1 MRDRNLGAN
10 NWGRAARKTL
20 PRAGWKAS
28 LTHGAFG
35 PEPPCAAGGRS
46 ANFAKRAL
54 ACLGSNDEPM
64 LWNPN
69 LPCDFGERGP
79 LQPLTFDGFEGS
91 PEQLLVAESSNMR
104 SGHDI
109 GARLLD

>member
-1 MRDRNLGAN
+1 MESLDQSRPAQPVGVAQ
-10 NWGRAARKTL
+10 TL
-20 PRAGWKAS
+20 PNELS
-28 LTHGAFG
+28 LVWEVMMNQCFG
-35 PEPPCAAGGRS
+35 
-46 ANFAKRAL
+46 
-54 ACLGSNDEPM
+54 
-64 LWNPN
+64 NPN